1 MVSILPSEF
10 NILPNSTSFRI
21 QHPQLQSLISP
32 LECRNRHDTQPQAPT
47 LLNST
52 YPGPFNYHHIKGFS
66 VAPQSS
72 GPAENFSM
80 PYAASGF
87 DEWAE
92 FANASSYMSPP
103 VVSKWNAENTTLPPG
118 TSIST
123 YGGFPVY
130 STSDVLD
137 TSSSYPHGGTSIRI
151 NSYADPLTAT
161 QERDRA
167 LSQEQMRAGPPDSS
181 LPPVYPRPPPLR
193 TPSNYTSFFGHH
205 DKEIR
210 GR

>member
-1 MVSILPSEF
+1 MKRGLLSLKRVNLGDYSA
-10 NILPNSTSFRI
+10 FRT
-21 QHPQLQSLISP
+21 QHPQLHSLISP

-47 LLNST
+47 FLNSI
-52 YPGPFNYHHIKGFS
+52 YPGSFNYHHMKGFS

-72 GPAENFSM
+72 GPAENFSV

-92 FANASSYMSPP
+92 FANASSYMSPL

-123 YGGFPVY
+123 YGGFPVFP
-130 STSDVLD
+130 TSDILD
-137 TSSSYPHGGTSIRI
+137 INSSYPHGGASIRI
-151 NSYADPLTAT
+151 NGYADPLTAA

-167 LSQEQMRAGPPDSS
+167 LSQEQMRAGPPATSV
-181 LPPVYPRPPPLR
+181 PPIYPPIIQALLVTTTKRSGVVEWLKVL
-193 TPSNYTSFFGHH
+193 H
-205 DKEIR
+205 
-210 GR
+210 